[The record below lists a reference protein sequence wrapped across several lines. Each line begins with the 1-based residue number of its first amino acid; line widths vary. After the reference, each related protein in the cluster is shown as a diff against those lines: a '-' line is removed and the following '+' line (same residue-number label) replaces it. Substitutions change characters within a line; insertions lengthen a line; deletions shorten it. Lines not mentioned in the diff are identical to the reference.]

1 MAPCVPPEQGLL
13 PAGISVALAGGLRV
27 LLVGSSGGFGMAR
40 TIQDWMHEGDE
51 LYDSTMR
58 DCEDLE
64 SQIRELE
71 QRLAD
76 KHNEVNRLAQILGK
90 PLAHNGRR
98 VTAQIVDDTVAQ
110 VTANSQVSIA
120 RALSGR
126 ALPR

>member
-1 MAPCVPPEQGLL
+1 
-13 PAGISVALAGGLRV
+13 
-27 LLVGSSGGFGMAR
+27 
-40 TIQDWMHEGDE
+40 MHEGDE